1 MKRKKAA
8 AMEKE
13 EEENILSRKLREHL
27 DRIDRVSAG
36 TVKIARSYYETNR
49 KINIVIIAV
58 GISLLANAIG
68 YAWYTS
74 YNGSVAT
81 AGAAANSW
89 SIFSG
94 GLGMTAFATLFFIK
108 PQGNI
113 TKALGNLTQ
122 IQMICKSYCLQF
134 DTILEFHVKNEL
146 KNIHELNGMI
156 STLQNTTDTA
166 VKLIQSEIESEIQ
179 SQLNKQE
186 EKVAKE
192 EKKHILKEITP

>member
-1 MKRKKAA
+1 
-8 AMEKE
+8 MEKE
-13 EEENILSRKLREHL
+13 QEENILSRKLREHL

-58 GISLLANAIG
+58 GISLLANAVG

-74 YNGSVAT
+74 YSGGVAT
-81 AGAAANSW
+81 AGAGANSW

-94 GLGMTAFATLFFIK
+94 GLGMTAFATLFFLK

-134 DTILEFHVKNEL
+134 DTILEYHVKNEL
-146 KNIHELNGMI
+146 KNIHELNDMI
-156 STLQNTTDTA
+156 ITLQNSTSAA
-166 VKLIQSEIESEIQ
+166 VKLIQSEIESDIE
-179 SQLNKQE
+179 SKLREEDEE
-186 EKVAKE
+186 EKRILAKP
-192 EKKHILKEITP
+192 IYPNT

>member
-1 MKRKKAA
+1 MKRKKV

-13 EEENILSRKLREHL
+13 QEENILSRKLREHL

-58 GISLLANAIG
+58 GISLLANAVG

-74 YNGSVAT
+74 YSGGVTT
-81 AGAAANSW
+81 AGAGANSW

-94 GLGMTAFATLFFIK
+94 GLGMTAFATLFFLK

-134 DTILEFHVKNEL
+134 DTILEYHVKNDL
-146 KNIHELNGMI
+146 KNIHELNDMI
-156 STLQNTTDTA
+156 ITLQNNTSAA
-166 VKLIQSEIESEIQ
+166 VKLIQSEIESDIE
-179 SQLNKQE
+179 SKLREEDEE
-186 EKVAKE
+186 EKGIFAKP
-192 EKKHILKEITP
+192 IVP

>member
-1 MKRKKAA
+1 
-8 AMEKE
+8 MEKE
-13 EEENILSRKLREHL
+13 QEENILSRKLREHL

-58 GISLLANAIG
+58 GISLLANAVG

-74 YNGSVAT
+74 YSGGVAT
-81 AGAAANSW
+81 AGAGANLW

-94 GLGMTAFATLFFIK
+94 GLGMTAFATLFFLK

-134 DTILEFHVKNEL
+134 DTILEYHVKNDL
-146 KNIHELNGMI
+146 KNIHELNDMI
-156 STLQNTTDTA
+156 ITLQNNTSAA
-166 VKLIQSEIESEIQ
+166 VKLIQSEIESDIE
-179 SQLNKQE
+179 SKLREEDEE
-186 EKVAKE
+186 EKGIFAKP
-192 EKKHILKEITP
+192 IVP